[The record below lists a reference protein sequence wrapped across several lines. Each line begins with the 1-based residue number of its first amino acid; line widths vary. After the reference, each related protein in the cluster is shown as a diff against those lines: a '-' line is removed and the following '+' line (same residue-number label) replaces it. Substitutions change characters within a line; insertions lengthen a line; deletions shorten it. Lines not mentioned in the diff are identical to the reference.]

1 MANGDRRSLD
11 IQKLWRCCGH
21 GLFLAGR
28 VFWHRVALPKS
39 GLSISS
45 VGAGRMLWILMIS
58 DACYAIDTARALP
71 T

>member
-1 MANGDRRSLD
+1 
-11 IQKLWRCCGH
+11 
-21 GLFLAGR
+21 
-28 VFWHRVALPKS
+28 VALPKS

-58 DACYAIDTARALP
+58 DARYAIDTARALP